1 MIGISALATYICG
14 RYKAE
19 YGVDIDEMK
28 LHKLLYFAQR
38 ECMIQRGEPI
48 TNDCFEAWRYGP
60 VSPVIH
66 SQFRHGLI
74 NSTMSLPDIDKYM
87 PVLDMVFRLYA
98 HKSSWSLS
106 TLSHGEC
113 SWRNAR
119 QGVAYDCNSTNKL
132 QLADIEKDADR
143 IRLRRYLFQ

>member
-38 ECMIQRGEPI
+38 ECIIQRGEPI

-66 SQFRHGLI
+66 SQFKQGLV
-74 NSTMSLPDIDKYM
+74 NSPMSLTDIDKYK
-87 PVLDMVFRLYA
+87 PVLDMVFLLYA

-106 TLSHGEC
+106 TLSHGEY

-119 QGVAYDCNSTNKL
+119 KGVAYDCNSTNKL
-132 QLADIEKDADR
+132 QLSDIGKDADR

>member
-28 LHKLLYFAQR
+28 LHKLLYFTQR

-74 NSTMSLPDIDKYM
+74 NSTMSLPDIDKYK

-106 TLSHGEC
+106 TLSHGEY

-119 QGVAYDCNSTNKL
+119 QGVAYDCNSTNTL
-132 QLADIEKDADR
+132 QLADIETAADR
-143 IRLRRYLFQ
+143 SRLRRYLFQ

>member
-1 MIGISALATYICG
+1 
-14 RYKAE
+14 
-19 YGVDIDEMK
+19 
-28 LHKLLYFAQR
+28 
-38 ECMIQRGEPI
+38 MIQTGEPI

-74 NSTMSLPDIDKYM
+74 NSTMSLPDIDKYK

-106 TLSHGEC
+106 TLSHGEY